1 MDELDALYAQ
11 IEQAAQGGSPAPMP
25 MAQPTPMPTISD
37 IPAAVSGQNTDQSWA
52 NWGASRLYD
61 ALMGVGL
68 VGGGISDL
76 VSAVPIAGARALGA
90 DIPYFPASKFI
101 GEQAVPAG
109 EKVGLQPSAALQEAL
124 SFLYPVGAGAK
135 IPQVLAGAGAYA
147 GKEAVEAVGGGPLS
161 GIGGALAGSLGVSGA
176 LKAAPLAKLLLGTD
190 DAIQKAA
197 EQKILPLLTPKDR
210 DTLAQAINAGQT
222 TGVGERDLTLAELVQ
237 TPEVASGQIV
247 TGQTVPGGKIL
258 GQIKEASKEALNKAL
273 KFIGYDV
280 NDTVTQ
286 NNLTLALKESEKARI
301 AEQGLSPGDFGTVPQ
316 TGELGL
322 ALSKKAE
329 QAGQEAAQQIEEAAR
344 QLGLSTTVEKATPF
358 EVGTNVRDALT
369 SSREAAKSTYR
380 AAWEKVDKTAPLDLS
395 TPLEKAKQV
404 LDQFQ
409 PADLER
415 NATLQK
421 AVRFINKLTTADEA
435 GNIPEATIGDLQQ
448 LYRYMYVAGRFADN
462 TKNATLIAQT
472 KAVKDI
478 LDNLD
483 LSQIGVSTGRELDNL
498 AAARAATKNF
508 HETFSQGV
516 VGKIVSTKGGEF
528 KLAAQNIA
536 NKVLKTADNT
546 IELASK
552 FSEQHPAVIAT
563 RNELLNRLYK
573 ANNPKKFY
581 ADNRT
586 QFEALF
592 KSDAAAV
599 AELAA
604 KKGAKTDFQIY
615 QDITDSAIPKTVFAN
630 VDTVKNFVRQFK
642 GTPIYDMGRGKF
654 LDDLVKK
661 RGSLVEA
668 LRQRDDQVRE
678 LFDADYDSIYAIAA
692 AHDANKA
699 FTVKQILTDP
709 KAAKIASEAY
719 SAQDIGDWLKHV
731 FLKDVVQS
739 GQQNAITGGRV
750 GAAEAL
756 RQRSNIAEAILGPE
770 TAAEA
775 ATVLKDLDRF
785 TNVEILGRQAAKGNS
800 ATTLWR
806 TALGALKNPGQFLTF
821 LNQASN
827 ALKHGGAYVTA
838 SNALSLKGAETVKGM
853 ILSTAGMI
861 GSKLTQKRIDQIEAA
876 TAHIFANPKLLEAS
890 LKAPTPEN
898 VNALFEMLKSAGI
911 VSAKATASEN
921 VSALLNTATGAGI
934 ITAKAGATA
943 KRDQEQAQPTPTAPA
958 SNSTIDDLINQI
970 SSLGISE
977 AGAEMLP
984 PRASTPAPEPETIAL
999 TNAKTGD
1006 KLDVSLPQGSQ
1017 YAPADVVRAVIDI
1030 ESKGRFNVS
1039 GPSTRYGR
1047 ARGPMQL
1054 MPKTAEM
1061 LGINIDDPADNI
1073 AGGALYLKQM
1083 EQRFGSWPLALA
1095 AYNWGPGNISRNI
1108 RQLKN
1113 RDLAIT
1119 WENLVKHT
1127 SIPRETREYVMKAKK
1142 LGVA

>member
-1 MDELDALYAQ
+1 M
-11 IEQAAQGGSPAPMP
+11 APMATP

-37 IPAAVSGQNTDQSWA
+37 IPAAVSGQNTDQGWA

-109 EKVGLQPSAALQEAL
+109 EKIGLQPSAALQEAL

-161 GIGGALAGSLGVSGA
+161 GIGGALAGSLGVSAA
-176 LKAAPLAKLLLGTD
+176 LKAAPLGKLLLGTEG
-190 DAIQKAA
+190 AIQQAA
-197 EQKILPLLTPKDR
+197 EQKVLPLMSEQGKE
-210 DTLAQAINAGQT
+210 TLAQAIAADQL
-222 TGVGERDLTLAELVQ
+222 TGVGGRQLTLAELVQ
-237 TPEVASGQIV
+237 EPVVASGQIA
-247 TGQTVPGGKIL
+247 TGQTAPGGKIL
-258 GQIKEASKEALNKAL
+258 SEVLKTSKEKLDNALES
-273 KFIGYDV
+273 IGVDV

-286 NNLTLALKESEKARI
+286 NNLAIALNEAEKARV
-301 AEQGLSPGDFGTVPQ
+301 AEQAFSPGDFGTVPQ

-369 SSREAAKSTYR
+369 SSRNAAKRTYKD
-380 AAWEKVDKTAPLDLS
+380 AWEKVDKTAPLDLS
-395 TPLEKAKQV
+395 TPLEKAKEV

-448 LYRYMYVAGRFADN
+448 LYRYMYVAGRYADN
-462 TKNATLIAQT
+462 TKNAPLIAQT
-472 KAVKDI
+472 TAVKKI

-483 LSQIGVSTGRELDNL
+483 LSNIGVPTGRELINL
-498 AAARAATKNF
+498 EAARAATRNF

-536 NKVLKTADNT
+536 NKVLKTADST
-546 IELASK
+546 VELASK

-573 ANNPKKFY
+573 ANNPQKFY

-592 KSDAAAV
+592 KGDASAV

-630 VDTVKNFVRQFK
+630 VDTIKTFVRQFK

-654 LDDLVKK
+654 LDDLIKK
-661 RGSLVEA
+661 KGSLVEA
-668 LRQRDDQVRE
+668 LRQRDAQVKE
-678 LFDADYDSIYAIAA
+678 LFAEDYDKIYAIAA
-692 AHDANKA
+692 AQDANKPLKL
-699 FTVKQILTDP
+699 KQILNDP
-709 KAAKIASEAY
+709 QAAKIAAISYADDEIA
-719 SAQDIGDWLKHV
+719 DWLKHI
-731 FLKDVVQS
+731 FGKDIVKS
-739 GQQNAITGGRV
+739 GQRSALTGGRI

-756 RQRSNIAEAILGPE
+756 RQRYDVAEAILGPE
-770 TAAEA
+770 KAADA
-775 ATVLKDLDRF
+775 AVIYKDLD
-785 TNVEILGRQAAKGNS
+785 TYLNVDTLGRQAAKGNS

-921 VSALLNTATGAGI
+921 VSALLNTATDAGI

-958 SNSTIDDLINQI
+958 SNSTIDDLMNQI

-984 PRASTPAPEPETIAL
+984 PRAPTPAPEPKTIAL

-1006 KLDVSLPQGSQ
+1006 KLDVALPQGAK
-1017 YAPADVVRAVIDI
+1017 YAPANVVRAVIDI

-1039 GPSTRYGR
+1039 GPSTKYGR